1 MRYYKVETDGLIQ
14 VVGIG
19 QGGKEITKI
28 EYDRIIAL
36 VGNCSDAPK
45 GFSYRLKDDLTWEL
59 VELPPED
66 MDPDVSDSEALAIIL
81 GGGV

>member
-1 MRYYKVETDGLIQ
+1 MVEADGLIQ

-66 MDPDVSDSEALAIIL
+66 MDPDVSDSEALEIIL

>member
-66 MDPDVSDSEALAIIL
+66 IDPDVSDSEALAIIL

>member
-1 MRYYKVETDGLIQ
+1 MRYYKVEADGLIQ

-66 MDPDVSDSEALAIIL
+66 MDLDVSDSEALEIIL

>member
-59 VELPPED
+59 VELAPED